1 MKVNQLKAGALL
13 SYLFLGLGSV
23 ISIIYTPIML
33 RLLGQ
38 SEYGLY
44 NLVASVVGYLG
55 LLNFG
60 FGNAYVKFFSAFKV
74 KNDIPGLSKLNGMF
88 MIIFS
93 SIGFVA
99 VLAGLVLVGFT
110 ETILGNEL
118 SAREL
123 SVAKTLMAIMV
134 VNIAISFPGIVFQS
148 HIAANE
154 KFVFKKTL
162 QIIKVVT
169 SPFLILP
176 ILIMGYGAIGM
187 ALVTTFLNLG
197 IEIASAWYSL
207 KKLKMKFSFRQF
219 DFSLMREMAV
229 FSSFIFINLVVNQIN
244 WNVDRFI
251 LGRFHGTVEV
261 ATYSLA
267 AQLNTYYLSLST
279 ALAAIF
285 IPRVNK
291 LVSTNN
297 DNRELTS
304 LFTRLGRI
312 QFFVLALIFIGLI
325 FFGAPFIQFWAGTDY
340 ADSYAIAMMLIVPV
354 TIPLIQNLGIEIQRA
369 KNKHRFRSWLYLFIA
384 IANVGISIPLAKHY
398 GGLGAAAG
406 TAISLIIGNILI
418 MNWYYHFRIG
428 LNMKYFWQQIIRIFP
443 ALLLPVATGFLLNR
457 YFDLFEIQNFVWGSV
472 AYGFTFLISMW
483 LLGLNHNEKE
493 MIINPLMRIKRKFI
507 KK

>member
-13 SYLFLGLGSV
+13 SYMFLGLGSV

-60 FGNAYVKFFSAFKV
+60 FGNAYVKFFAGYKV
-74 KNDIPGLSKLNGMF
+74 NSDEEGLAKLNGMF

-93 SIGFVA
+93 VIGLIAVA
-99 VLAGLVLVGFT
+99 AGLLLVVFT
-110 ETILGNEL
+110 ENILGNEL
-118 SAREL
+118 TANEL
-123 SVAKTLMAIMV
+123 SVAKTLMGIMV
-134 VNIAISFPGIVFQS
+134 INMAISFPGIVFQS
-148 HIAANE
+148 HISANE

-162 QIIKVVT
+162 QIIKVIT

-176 ILIMGYGAIGM
+176 ILMMGYGAIGM
-187 ALVTTFLNLG
+187 ALVTTALNLG
-197 IEIASAWYSL
+197 IEIASAWFCL
-207 KKLKMKFSFRQF
+207 KKLKMRFSFNGF
-219 DFSLMREMAV
+219 DLVLMRKMAV

-251 LGRFHGTVEV
+251 LGRFHGTAAV

-267 AQLNTYYLSLST
+267 AQLNSYYLSLST
-279 ALAAIF
+279 AMAAIF

-291 LVSTNN
+291 MVSTNN
-297 DNRELTS
+297 NDDELTN

-312 QFFVLALIFIGLI
+312 QFLLLAMIFIGLI
-325 FFGAPFIQFWAGTDY
+325 FFGKPFIQMWAGEDY
-340 ADSYAIAMMLIVPV
+340 AISYPIALILIIPV

-384 IANVGISIPLAKHY
+384 IANVGISIPLSKHY
-398 GGLGAAAG
+398 GGIGAAAG
-406 TAISLIIGNILI
+406 TAVSLMVGNIII
-418 MNWYYHFRIG
+418 MNWYYHHRIG
-428 LNMKYFWQQIIRIFP
+428 LNMVYFWKNTGKILP
-443 ALLLPVATGFLLNR
+443 ALLLPAAAGYALNKYFNLFDIKTFIAAALVYATV
-457 YFDLFEIQNFVWGSV
+457 YMVSVW
-472 AYGFTFLISMW
+472 FTGMNSYEKQLVSKPLI
-483 LLGLNHNEKE
+483 
-493 MIINPLMRIKRKFI
+493 RIK
-507 KK
+507 KKIFK

>member
-13 SYLFLGLGSV
+13 SYMFLGLGSV

-60 FGNAYVKFFSAFKV
+60 FGNAYVKFFAGYRV
-74 KNDIPGLSKLNGMF
+74 NNDEAGLAKLNGMF
-88 MIIFS
+88 MIIFLV
-93 SIGFVA
+93 IGLIAVA
-99 VLAGLVLVGFT
+99 AGLMLVAFT
-110 ETILGNEL
+110 ESILGSKL
-118 SAREL
+118 TASEL
-123 SVAKTLMAIMV
+123 SVAKTLMGIMV
-134 VNIAISFPGIVFQS
+134 INIAISFPGIVFQS
-148 HIAANE
+148 HISASE

-187 ALVTTFLNLG
+187 AIVTTALNLG
-197 IEIASAWYSL
+197 IEIASAWFCL
-207 KKLKMKFSFRQF
+207 KKLKMRFSFNGF
-219 DFSLMREMAV
+219 DLVLMRKMAV

-251 LGRFHGTVEV
+251 LGRFHGTVSV

-267 AQLNTYYLSLST
+267 AQLNSYYLSLST
-279 ALAAIF
+279 AMAAIF

-291 LVSTNN
+291 MVSTNN
-297 DNRELTS
+297 DNEELTQ

-312 QFFVLALIFIGLI
+312 QFLLLAMIFIGLI
-325 FFGAPFIQFWAGTDY
+325 FFGKPFIQMWAGEDY
-340 ADSYAIAMMLIVPV
+340 AISYPIALILIIPV

-384 IANVGISIPLAKHY
+384 IANVGISIPLSKHY
-398 GGLGAAAG
+398 GGTGAAAG
-406 TAISLIIGNILI
+406 TAVSLIVGNIMI
-418 MNWYYHFRIG
+418 MNWYYHHRIG
-428 LNMKYFWQQIIRIFP
+428 LNMLYFWKKTSRILP
-443 ALLLPVATGFLLNR
+443 ALLLPAAAGYALNKYFNLFDIKTFIAAALVYATI
-457 YFDLFEIQNFVWGSV
+457 YIASVW
-472 AYGFTFLISMW
+472 FTGMNNYEKQLVSKPLI
-483 LLGLNHNEKE
+483 
-493 MIINPLMRIKRKFI
+493 RIKQKIF
-507 KK
+507 K

>member
-13 SYLFLGLGSV
+13 SYMFLGLGSV

-60 FGNAYVKFFSAFKV
+60 FGNAYVKFFASYRV
-74 KNDIPGLSKLNGMF
+74 NNDEAGLAKLNGMF

-93 SIGFVA
+93 IIGVIAVA
-99 VLAGLVLVGFT
+99 AGLLLVLFT
-110 ETILGNEL
+110 ENILGSEL
-118 SAREL
+118 TSNEL
-123 SVAKTLMAIMV
+123 SVAKTLMGIMV
-134 VNIAISFPGIVFQS
+134 INIAITFPGIVFQA
-148 HIAANE
+148 HISANE

-176 ILIMGYGAIGM
+176 ILMMGYGAIGM
-187 ALVTTFLNLG
+187 ALVTTALNLG
-197 IEIASAWYSL
+197 IEIASAWYCL
-207 KKLKMKFSFRQF
+207 KKLKMRFSFKEF
-219 DFSLMREMAV
+219 DRVLMRRMAA
-229 FSSFIFINLVVNQIN
+229 FSSFIFINLIVNQIN

-251 LGRFHGTVEV
+251 LGRFHGTISV

-279 ALAAIF
+279 AMAAIF

-291 LVSTNN
+291 MVSTNN
-297 DNRELTS
+297 NNKELTE

-312 QFFVLALIFIGLI
+312 QFLLLAMIGTGLI
-325 FFGAPFIQFWAGTDY
+325 FFGKPFIHMWAGEDY
-340 ADSYAIAMMLIVPV
+340 APSYPIALILIIPV

-384 IANVGISIPLAKHY
+384 IVNVGISIPLSKHY
-398 GGLGAAAG
+398 EGIGAAAG
-406 TAISLIIGNILI
+406 TAFSLIVGNILI
-418 MNWYYHFRIG
+418 MNWYYHKRIG
-428 LNMKYFWQQIIRIFP
+428 LNMLYFWKHIARMIP
-443 ALLLPVATGFLLNR
+443 ALLLPIAAGYLL
-457 YFDLFEIQNFVWGSV
+457 IQNFNLFNIKTFIASAIVYASVYLASVW
-472 AYGFTFLISMW
+472 FTGMNNYEKQLII
-483 LLGLNHNEKE
+483 K
-493 MIINPLMRIKRKFI
+493 PLKRVRRKIF
-507 KK
+507 K